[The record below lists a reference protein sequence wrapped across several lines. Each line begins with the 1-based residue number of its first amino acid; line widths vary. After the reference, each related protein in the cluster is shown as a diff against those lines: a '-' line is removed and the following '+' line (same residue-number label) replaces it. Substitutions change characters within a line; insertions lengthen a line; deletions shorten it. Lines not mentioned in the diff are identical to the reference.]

1 LHILNQIAIGSYPTA
16 WLERVTT
23 NVQSFHD
30 EGEGEGENE
39 DEDEEDPLPPVAIE
53 QTFRFGNLDPAGS
66 VVTMDLATTIMKKHI
81 AVLSSFGPL
90 VLVLALA
97 LAGSQPVAAQ
107 PVTAPKDSAPSFS
120 YAPTDD
126 TNNPALVAWQQ
137 AFGASHNERMQWWR
151 EARFGMFIHWGVY
164 SVPAGVWNGT
174 NVGRSGAEWIMNRG
188 RISMADYE
196 KLPAQFD
203 PEKFNADEWVSI
215 AKNAG
220 MKYIVI
226 TAKHHDGFAMFHS
239 QASAFNIYDATPF
252 KRDPLKELADACAKA
267 GIKLGFYYSQAQD
280 WNHPGGAAAGGHW
293 DPAQDGDMDKF
304 IDTVDIPQVK
314 ELLTNYGKVA
324 VIWWD
329 TPVNMTPERAEKLLP
344 LLKLQPDIIS
354 NNRLDSKKLTGDYGT
369 PENKIPTNALASD
382 WETCM
387 TMNGTWGYRA
397 ADSKWKS
404 TETLLHNLIDIA
416 SKGGNFLLNVG
427 PTSEGLIPGPSVER
441 LHQMGD
447 WMKVNGVAIYGT
459 SKSPLKAQPSWGRVT
474 QKDNTLY
481 LHVFDWPK
489 DGKIMVPGLKNK
501 AVTATLLA
509 DGSKLKTS
517 TGDGGV
523 TVSVPVIAPDAISS
537 TIVLKL
543 KGAVEVE

>member
-1 LHILNQIAIGSYPTA
+1 MKNRLAVFTRSTIAAFLFSAGATVFAADAPPATS
-16 WLERVTT
+16 
-23 NVQSFHD
+23 HD
-30 EGEGEGENE
+30 
-39 DEDEEDPLPPVAIE
+39 
-53 QTFRFGNLDPAGS
+53 T
-66 VVTMDLATTIMKKHI
+66 
-81 AVLSSFGPL
+81 
-90 VLVLALA
+90 
-97 LAGSQPVAAQ
+97 
-107 PVTAPKDSAPSFS
+107 APSFS
-120 YAPTDD
+120 YDNTEDMS
-126 TNNPALVAWQQ
+126 NPAFAEWKKEY
-137 AFGASHNERMQWWR
+137 GPSHNERMKWWR

-174 NVGRSGAEWIMNRG
+174 NVQRSGAEWIMNRG
-188 RISMADYE
+188 KISMADYE

-203 PEKFNADEWVSI
+203 PEKFNAEEWVSI

-252 KRDPLKELADACAKA
+252 KRDPLRELADACAKA

-280 WNHPGGAAAGGHW
+280 WNHPGGAASGGHW

-329 TPVNMTPERAEKLLP
+329 TPVGMTPERAQKLLP
-344 LLKLQPDIIS
+344 LLKMQPDIIS
-354 NNRLDSKKLTGDYGT
+354 NNRLDSKKITGDYGT

-404 TETLLHNLIDIA
+404 TETLVRNLVDIA

-427 PTSEGLIPGPSVER
+427 PTSEGLIPAPSVER
-441 LHQMGD
+441 LKEMGA
-447 WMKVNGVAIYGT
+447 WMKVNGAAIYGT
-459 SKSPLKAQPSWGRVT
+459 SKSPLKEQPSWGRVT
-474 QKDNTLY
+474 QKDTMLY
-481 LHVFDWPK
+481 LNVFDWPA
-489 DGKIMVPGLKNK
+489 DGKLSVPGLKNNLSS
-501 AVTATLLA
+501 AMLLA
-509 DGSKLKTS
+509 TGAKLKTA
-517 TGDGGV
+517 TAENGV
-523 TVSVPVIAPDAISS
+523 TISVPTDAPDKISS

-543 KGAVEVE
+543 KGAPEVE